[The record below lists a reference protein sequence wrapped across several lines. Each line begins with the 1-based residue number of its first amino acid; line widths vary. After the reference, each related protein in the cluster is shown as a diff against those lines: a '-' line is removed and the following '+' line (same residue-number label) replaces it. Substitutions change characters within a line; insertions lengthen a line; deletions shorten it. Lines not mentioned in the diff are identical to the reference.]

1 MFKPFSCF
9 SERRS
14 LDSKCREAQQ
24 SYLSVHASK
33 PPDPRLKAAVSVRI
47 YWVLNCESD
56 FKGLGIERAITNE
69 LKIVWHIIVFIMSIM
84 SHKKF

>member
-1 MFKPFSCF
+1 MSDAKVNKGTETKWKMFKPFSCF

-47 YWVLNCESD
+47 HWLLNCESD
-56 FKGLGIERAITNE
+56 FQWRKSRGGMGGIYPPQ
-69 LKIVWHIIVFIMSIM
+69 
-84 SHKKF
+84 